1 METDK
6 ISVKQLIH
14 TYVSNAIKS
23 ESVDG
28 ITPAELL
35 QLQEITEQG
44 IYDSIRKEILQD
56 LTEAEKEQ
64 KTKQLKRA
72 LDKEKI
78 KQLTSLLWEGG
89 LLAFFIGLLVNQVS
103 NFLTAKV
110 CPQGYSWIIILLL
123 LVSIIGVFC
132 ILLYRSISHL
142 FNLGE

>member
-1 METDK
+1 MTNDDITIEK
-6 ISVKQLIH
+6 LIH
-14 TYVSNAIKS
+14 TYVSGILKS
-23 ESVDG
+23 DVANG
-28 ITPAELL
+28 IDQTELL
-35 QLQEITEQG
+35 QVQQRAEQD
-44 IYDSIRKEILQD
+44 IYNSVRKELLQD

-64 KTKQLKRA
+64 KTKQIKHA

-110 CPQGYSWIIILLL
+110 CSQGYSWIIILLL
-123 LVSIIGVFC
+123 LISIIGVFC